1 MAYRRAQNA
10 AQPLSDEEALT
21 AKLNLLDEL
30 IVQDILLAKAKQ
42 LKLEIGQTDLD
53 NAVASTRKNVPDDA
67 FQQELQRR
75 GLTPADLR
83 EGLRREML
91 AQKVIAQEVTA
102 KVVVADREVADFFA
116 ANRAQ
121 FNVPEESYRL
131 AQIVVTPVRDAQV
144 TNRNGD
150 DATTPQE
157 ALAKT
162 QMLMERLKAGASF
175 QETAAAFSEDPA
187 TAPRGGDLGFVPIS
201 RLRQAPP
208 SLRNAVLN
216 KEPGSISVVSENGGY
231 TILLVVAHEM
241 AGQRDPSMP
250 AIREQITQALRGR
263 KEQLLRTAYLAA
275 ARNDAKVVNYLARR
289 LVESQGN
296 PPSLPVPSR
305 GTERTP

>member
-21 AKLNLLDEL
+21 AKLNVLDGL
-30 IVQDILLAKAKQ
+30 IVQDILLARAKQ

-53 NAVASTRKNVPDDA
+53 NAVASTRKNVPDDV
-67 FQQELQRR
+67 FQQQLQRR
-75 GLTPADLR
+75 GLTQADLR
-83 EGLRREML
+83 EAVRRELL
-91 AQKVIAQEVTA
+91 AQKVLAQEVTA
-102 KVVVADREVADFFA
+102 RVVVADRDVSDFFA

-150 DATTPQE
+150 DATTPQ
-157 ALAKT
+157 AAAAKT
-162 QMLMERLKAGASF
+162 QMLMERLKAGAPF
-175 QETAAAFSEDPA
+175 QELAATFSEDPG

-201 RLRQAPP
+201 RLKQAPP
-208 SLRNAVLN
+208 SLRNAVVG
-216 KEPGSISVVSENGGY
+216 KEPGSVSVVSENGGY

-263 KEQLLRTAYLAA
+263 KEQLLRTAYLTA
-275 ARNDAKVVNYLARR
+275 ARNDAKIVNYLARR
-289 LVESQGN
+289 LVESQGK
-296 PPSLPVPSR
+296 PPSFPSP
-305 GTERTP
+305 GTGRTP